1 MKALIIISGVV
12 LGIIVGILPGNDKSK
27 PLLWKL
33 FAIFFTIILI
43 IISFLPPIA
52 ANFSTVKYISNIDND
67 YVGNVLANV
76 TDKQNYDETSRTW
89 NIYIWQDEPNNSEI
103 LKFKGEQLPDEF
115 KANNKLVLKLKYEPE
130 AKVFHYISTV
140 SVNPILTFPVVPG
153 LEEQIRIMNF
163 HVPVA
168 WIAVLAY
175 LFSMVYAIQYL
186 RKKDFNYDLKA
197 TASAEI
203 GLIFTILAT
212 VTGMIW
218 AKLNWGSFWN
228 WDPRQTSIFILMLI
242 YAAYFALRAS
252 LDSDE
257 LKARLGSVYSI
268 IAFITVP
275 FLIFILP
282 RLLDGLHPGSDN
294 DNTTGPIL
302 SPQKDTLNF
311 LQQISFSM
319 GFAAFSLIFFWL
331 LNIRYRVKKLQF
343 FK

>member
-1 MKALIIISGVV
+1 
-12 LGIIVGILPGNDKSK
+12 
-27 PLLWKL
+27 L
-33 FAIFFTIILI
+33 FAILLMTVLI

-52 ANFSTVKYISNIDND
+52 ANFSTVKYVSRIDSD
-67 YVGNVLANV
+67 YIGNVLSNIG
-76 TDKQNYDETSRTW
+76 DQKEYDETNKTW
-89 NIYIWQDEPNNSEI
+89 SINIWQDNPANSEI
-103 LKFKGEQLPDEF
+103 LKFKGETLPKEF
-115 KANNKLVLKLKYEPE
+115 QSGNKLVLKLKYEPE
-130 AKVFHYISTV
+130 VKVFNYISTI
-140 SVNPILTFPVVPG
+140 SVNPFMTFPVVPG

-175 LFSMVYAIQYL
+175 LFSMIYAIQYL
-186 RKKDFNYDLKA
+186 RKKDFNFDLKA
-197 TASAEI
+197 TAAAEI

-252 LDSDE
+252 LDNDE

-275 FLIFILP
+275 FLVFILP
-282 RLLDGLHPGSDN
+282 RLLEGLHPGSDN

-319 GFAAFSLIFFWL
+319 GFAAFSLIFFWMH
-331 LNIRYRVKKLQF
+331 NIRYRIKKLQF